1 MLYTVSVFIYASVPR
16 RAGARN
22 AFYRRGDEGMRVHGN
37 CRRLTAVLLSLTLLC
52 GIAALPATAAS
63 VGEVVR
69 AGIPDNAV
77 PGDIRITTYAV
88 PNEAQMAGLR
98 EDAAQKTPDG
108 FVFYGWY
115 VTGEEVSFAIA
126 DSGLENWLCEI
137 YADVAQDEDCRLVLQ
152 YLYIPAEVKAPA
164 EPTAAVEETAP
175 AVTEEAASETTGEE
189 VPAETQSEEKKVIST
204 IPQYFQND
212 YPYTMY
218 GSGTIATSGCSI
230 VSLAMVASYLT
241 DHEYTP
247 DELAHYF
254 GGRAINNI
262 ARLEYGN
269 KTLQLACKKAANWHV
284 VYKALQEG
292 QVAIVLMNH
301 NSIFT
306 NSQHFIVLAGI
317 NENGKIIVNDSNRD
331 NYDFWQLKKGF
342 EEGFNPEDI
351 LLGYDGAWIYDKSAM
366 PEEPFIYYEEEPERG
381 EPRYADITLSQ
392 DDIKLLAKVV
402 WVEAQGECAE
412 GQQAVA
418 EVALNRIASDSFPD
432 NLHDVI
438 YGQGQFRSVPRLD
451 KAEPFQ
457 AQYEAIERAIYGPY
471 ILPKEVVYFATKP
484 TNSNIW
490 GQIGGHIFC
499 YGNDYIAAAEK

>member
-1 MLYTVSVFIYASVPR
+1 M
-16 RAGARN
+16 
-22 AFYRRGDEGMRVHGN
+22 
-37 CRRLTAVLLSLTLLC
+37 
-52 GIAALPATAAS
+52 
-63 VGEVVR
+63 
-69 AGIPDNAV
+69 
-77 PGDIRITTYAV
+77 
-88 PNEAQMAGLR
+88 
-98 EDAAQKTPDG
+98 
-108 FVFYGWY
+108 
-115 VTGEEVSFAIA
+115 
-126 DSGLENWLCEI
+126 
-137 YADVAQDEDCRLVLQ
+137 AQDEDCRLVLQ

-189 VPAETQSEEKKVIST
+189 VPAETQSEEKQVIST
-204 IPQYFQND
+204 VPQYFQND

-230 VSLAMVASYLT
+230 VSLAMVASYMA
-241 DHEYTP
+241 DHAYTP

-342 EEGFNPEDI
+342 AEGFEPEDI

-381 EPRYADITLSQ
+381 EPRYSDIALSQ

-418 EVALNRIASDSFPD
+418 EVALNRIASGDFPN

-484 TNSNIW
+484 TNSNVW

-499 YGNDYIAAAEK
+499 YGNDYVAAAEES

>member
-1 MLYTVSVFIYASVPR
+1 
-16 RAGARN
+16 
-22 AFYRRGDEGMRVHGN
+22 MRVHRN
-37 CRRLTAVLLSLTLLC
+37 CRRLTAVLLSLALLC
-52 GIAALPATAAS
+52 GAAALPASAAS
-63 VGEVVR
+63 VDEAVH
-69 AGIPDNAV
+69 AGIPENAV
-77 PGDIRITTYAV
+77 PGEIQITTYAV

-108 FVFYGWY
+108 FTFYGWV
-115 VTGEEVSFAIA
+115 VTGEDESFVVA
-126 DSGLENWLCEI
+126 DSELENWLGEI
-137 YADVAQDEDCRLVLQ
+137 YASVAQGEDCRLVLQ
-152 YLYIPAEVKAPA
+152 YLYIPEEVKPSA
-164 EPTAAVEETAP
+164 EPTAETQAAEETTPEA
-175 AVTEEAASETTGEE
+175 AEEAGET
-189 VPAETQSEEKKVIST
+189 VPEETQAEEKKVIST
-204 IPQYFQND
+204 VPQYFQDD

-218 GSGTIATSGCSI
+218 GSGTIMTSGCSI

-269 KTLQLACKKAANWHV
+269 KALQLACEKAENWHV

-306 NSQHFIVLAGI
+306 NSQHFIVLTGI
-317 NENGKIIVNDSNRD
+317 NENGKITVNDSNRD
-331 NYDFWQLKKGF
+331 NYSFWQLKKGF
-342 EEGFNPEDI
+342 EEGFEPEDI

-366 PEEPFIYYEEEPERG
+366 PEDPFIYYEEEPERG
-381 EPRYADITLSQ
+381 EPRYADIELSQ

-499 YGNDYIAAAEK
+499 YGNDYVAAVEK

>member
-1 MLYTVSVFIYASVPR
+1 MGVH
-16 RAGARN
+16 RN
-22 AFYRRGDEGMRVHGN
+22 F
-37 CRRLTAVLLSLTLLC
+37 RRLTAVLLSLALLC
-52 GIAALPATAAS
+52 GVAALPAGAAS
-63 VGEVVR
+63 ADEVVR
-69 AGIPDNAV
+69 AGIPENAV
-77 PGDIRITTYAV
+77 PGEIKITTYAV
-88 PNEAQMAGLR
+88 PNEAQMASLR
-98 EDAAQKTPDG
+98 EDAAGQAPDG
-108 FVFYGWY
+108 FVFYGWF
-115 VTGEEVSFAIA
+115 VTGEEGSFAVA
-126 DSGLENWLCEI
+126 DSRLENWLREI
-137 YADVAQDEDCRLVLQ
+137 YADMTQDEDCRLVLQ
-152 YLYIPAEVKAPA
+152 YLYVPAEAETPA
-164 EPTAAVEETAP
+164 EPTAETQAVEETPP
-175 AVTEEAASETTGEE
+175 ATTEE
-189 VPAETQSEEKKVIST
+189 VPEETRSEGKKVIST
-204 IPQYFQND
+204 VPQYFQND

-254 GGRAINNI
+254 GGRAINNV

-269 KTLQLACKKAANWHV
+269 KMLQLACEKAENWHV

-292 QVAIVLMNH
+292 QVAIVLMDH
-301 NSIFT
+301 DSIFT
-306 NSQHFIVLAGI
+306 NSQHFIVLTGI
-317 NENGKIIVNDSNRD
+317 NENGKITVNDSNRD
-331 NYDFWQLKKGF
+331 NYNFWQLKNGF
-342 EEGFNPEDI
+342 EEGFDPEDI
-351 LLGYDGAWIYDKSAM
+351 LLGYNGAWIYDKSAM
-366 PEEPFIYYEEEPERG
+366 PEEPFIYYEEAPVRG
-381 EPRYADITLSQ
+381 EPRYSDIELSQ

-418 EVALNRIASDSFPD
+418 EVALNRIASGDFPN

-471 ILPKEVVYFATKP
+471 ILPKEVVYFATTP
-484 TNSNIW
+484 TNSNVW

-499 YGNDYIAAAEK
+499 YGNDYVATDEG

>member
-22 AFYRRGDEGMRVHGN
+22 AFYRQGGEGMRVHGN

-69 AGIPDNAV
+69 AGIPENAV

-115 VTGEEVSFAIA
+115 VTGEEGSFAIA

-175 AVTEEAASETTGEE
+175 AVTEEAASETTGED
-189 VPAETQSEEKKVIST
+189 VPEETQSEEKTVIST

-331 NYDFWQLKKGF
+331 NYDF
-342 EEGFNPEDI
+342 
-351 LLGYDGAWIYDKSAM
+351 
-366 PEEPFIYYEEEPERG
+366 
-381 EPRYADITLSQ
+381 
-392 DDIKLLAKVV
+392 
-402 WVEAQGECAE
+402 
-412 GQQAVA
+412 
-418 EVALNRIASDSFPD
+418 
-432 NLHDVI
+432 
-438 YGQGQFRSVPRLD
+438 
-451 KAEPFQ
+451 
-457 AQYEAIERAIYGPY
+457 
-471 ILPKEVVYFATKP
+471 
-484 TNSNIW
+484 
-490 GQIGGHIFC
+490 
-499 YGNDYIAAAEK
+499 

>member
-1 MLYTVSVFIYASVPR
+1 
-16 RAGARN
+16 
-22 AFYRRGDEGMRVHGN
+22 MR
-37 CRRLTAVLLSLTLLC
+37 
-52 GIAALPATAAS
+52 
-63 VGEVVR
+63 
-69 AGIPDNAV
+69 
-77 PGDIRITTYAV
+77 
-88 PNEAQMAGLR
+88 
-98 EDAAQKTPDG
+98 
-108 FVFYGWY
+108 
-115 VTGEEVSFAIA
+115 TGRS
-126 DSGLENWLCEI
+126 S
-137 YADVAQDEDCRLVLQ
+137 
-152 YLYIPAEVKAPA
+152 
-164 EPTAAVEETAP
+164 
-175 AVTEEAASETTGEE
+175 
-189 VPAETQSEEKKVIST
+189 
-204 IPQYFQND
+204 
-212 YPYTMY
+212 
-218 GSGTIATSGCSI
+218 
-230 VSLAMVASYLT
+230 
-241 DHEYTP
+241 
-247 DELAHYF
+247 
-254 GGRAINNI
+254 
-262 ARLEYGN
+262 
-269 KTLQLACKKAANWHV
+269 
-284 VYKALQEG
+284 
-292 QVAIVLMNH
+292 
-301 NSIFT
+301 
-306 NSQHFIVLAGI
+306 
-317 NENGKIIVNDSNRD
+317 VNDSNRD